1 MDVMRKLH
9 SLLTPV
15 NEPANRSYSGT
26 ARPASQNQGTF
37 AETLR
42 EAAGWTGH
50 SPEVQLPT
58 IVSRLAPG
66 VPAATEQAELPG
78 DDLPVAE
85 IHIDARDTLEEV
97 IAAEQE
103 KLAPESVIDPLDIP
117 VAPVPDE
124 AGHVV
129 DGPKAG
135 KSGADEVAAE
145 RETTGTTAPAAA
157 PEPPPARQAL
167 PPIGVNWM
175 SLTIQGTGVA
185 SNHGVNGSDSA
196 WLKQLEFKHDQYTNP
211 GKYNATL
218 NTEAKLFLDAVDR
231 GYVPNTPAGLGTLL
245 GYLSKGSMG
254 PDAKPPAIAAYFNQ
268 FFANLNSMN
277 A

>member
-15 NEPANRSYSGT
+15 NEPANRSYSGS

-66 VPAATEQAELPG
+66 VPAATEQAELPAN
-78 DDLPVAE
+78 DLPVAE

-103 KLAPESVIDPLDIP
+103 RLAPESVIDPLDIP
-117 VAPVPDE
+117 VAAVPDE
-124 AGHVV
+124 AGLGVEA
-129 DGPKAG
+129 PKAG
-135 KSGADEVAAE
+135 KGGADEVAAE
-145 RETTGTTAPAAA
+145 RETTAPAA

-167 PPIGVNWM
+167 PPVGVNWM
-175 SLTIQGTGVA
+175 SLAIQGTGVS

-196 WLKQLEFKHDQYTNP
+196 WLKQLEVKHEQDTNP
-211 GKYNATL
+211 GKDNATL
-218 NTEAKLFLDAVDR
+218 DTEAKLFLDAVDR

-277 A
+277 V